1 MHYLRIC
8 LEITF
13 NLQLSQC
20 FFRLLSH
27 EFAKTYISNLIERN
41 VRVAIKAYGGSVKVA
56 VKFVVQ
62 QLFIEPCFCQSL
74 SSNP

>member
-27 EFAKTYISNLIERN
+27 EFAKTYISNLIERV
-41 VRVAIKAYGGSVKVA
+41 VRVAIKAYGG
-56 VKFVVQ
+56 
-62 QLFIEPCFCQSL
+62 QLKWL
-74 SSNP
+74 